1 MNKKHLS
8 YYTDINKLFK
18 EKRDEINE
26 LYEEFLDISARKGI
40 KINRNDQSFTQ
51 FVNILFDNCRFHNNR
66 YKLLK

>member
-1 MNKKHLS
+1 MNKKRLS

-26 LYEEFLDISARKGI
+26 LYEDFLDISARNGI

-51 FVNILFDNCRFHNNR
+51 FVNILFDNCRFHNDR

>member
-1 MNKKHLS
+1 MNKKRLS

-26 LYEEFLDISARKGI
+26 LYEDFLDISARNGI
-40 KINRNDQSFTQ
+40 RINRNDQSFTQ
-51 FVNILFDNCRFHNNR
+51 FFHILFDNCRFHNIR

>member
-1 MNKKHLS
+1 MNKKRLS
-8 YYTDINKLFK
+8 YYTDINKLFN

-26 LYEEFLDISARKGI
+26 LYEDFLDISARNGI

-51 FVNILFDNCRFHNNR
+51 FVNILFDNCRFHNDR

>member
-1 MNKKHLS
+1 MNKKRLS

-26 LYEEFLDISARKGI
+26 LYEEFLDISTRNGI
-40 KINRNDQSFTQ
+40 RINRNDHSFTQ
-51 FVNILFDNCRFHNNR
+51 FVYILFDNCQFHNNR

>member
-1 MNKKHLS
+1 MNKKRLS

-26 LYEEFLDISARKGI
+26 LYEEFLDISARNGI

-51 FVNILFDNCRFHNNR
+51 FVNILFDNCRFHNDR

>member
-1 MNKKHLS
+1 MNKKRLS

-26 LYEEFLDISARKGI
+26 LYEDFLDISARNGI

-51 FVNILFDNCRFHNNR
+51 FVHILFDNCRFHNDR